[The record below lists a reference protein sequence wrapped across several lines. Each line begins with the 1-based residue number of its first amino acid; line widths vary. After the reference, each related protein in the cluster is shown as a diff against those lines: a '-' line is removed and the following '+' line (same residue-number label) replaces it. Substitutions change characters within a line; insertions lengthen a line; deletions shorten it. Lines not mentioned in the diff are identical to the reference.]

1 MLRVPHLL
9 RGWFADA
16 VPLSRVCYFIV
27 NKIYLEIF
35 CGCLLLY
42 FVEHFDE
49 IGTYFG
55 QGNGCDSFN
64 EQHNAAAALAL

>member
-16 VPLSRVCYFIV
+16 VSLSRVCYFIV
-27 NKIYLEIF
+27 NKIYLKIF
-35 CGCLLLY
+35 CGRLLLY

-55 QGNGCDSFN
+55 QGNSSNSFN
-64 EQHNAAAALAL
+64 EQYYTAAALAL